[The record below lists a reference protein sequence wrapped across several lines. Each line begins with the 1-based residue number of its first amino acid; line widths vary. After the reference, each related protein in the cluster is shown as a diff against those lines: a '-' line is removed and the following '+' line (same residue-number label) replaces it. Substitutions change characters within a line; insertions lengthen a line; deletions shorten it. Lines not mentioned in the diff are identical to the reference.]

1 MAPTGS
7 AVMRATERIPDPLGI
22 AGVASV
28 NISERCIFVRCS
40 DLASGY
46 QRMFWKQAFRAL
58 QSAEQSGWSSH
69 STVWASTPSKLL
81 YRHAPGVKGAK
92 APRELTSFRPKTRLQ
107 CPGPTCS
114 ALMSPAAS
122 LTSAADPES
131 NASERSLTFL
141 PR

>member
-22 AGVASV
+22 ASVASV

-69 STVWASTPSKLL
+69 STVWASTPSTRQAAYAVAGDAEFGGTL
-81 YRHAPGVKGAK
+81 RFMFPKGEASFH
-92 APRELTSFRPKTRLQ
+92 ELISRPVVCTMFVDRSTGRFLN
-107 CPGPTCS
+107 CS
-114 ALMSPAAS
+114 LKNPS
-122 LTSAADPES
+122 SAA
-131 NASERSLTFL
+131 A
-141 PR
+141 